1 MIAFTIQKRDI
12 KRFPEDVQTKFKAI
26 PKGRHRTP
34 DRELHG
40 AEYPDMNTL
49 RIDLNTI
56 GCEIRGF
63 MVYHNLQKIGRF
75 ADRFGVDPL

>member
-12 KRFPEDVQTKFKAI
+12 KRFPEDIQPKFKAI

-40 AEYPDMNTL
+40 AAYPDMNAL
-49 RIDLNTI
+49 RKDLATI
-56 GCEIRGF
+56 GCEMRGR
-63 MVYHNLQKIGRF
+63 MVYHNLQRIGKF
-75 ADRFGVDPL
+75 SDKFGMDD